1 MAVAAPKPG
10 HAVAAAAVVL
20 LAAGCLPPPPVPSPE
35 EIRSGLSSVVLQ
47 PETTCE
53 ELRQDFGL
61 TDLPIVGNPGEGGI
75 KYEEFQV
82 PAPDGASLRV
92 WYMPVA
98 APRGT
103 VIVSAGNSGSMA
115 CYLFT
120 ALLLTRDAYSVVMYD
135 YEGFGGSTGEAD
147 LFTLHSDLDAVIE
160 WTLTTIDTPQVSL
173 FGMSLG
179 TVPTVAAAIDR
190 PDVVNAVVLDSPLVL
205 NQEIER
211 FGFLV
216 RGRTQEIIAVLDPW
230 MVTDSIIDEMQ
241 QPALVFVHSAD
252 EVTPPA
258 TVELMLSRITAPVEL
273 VQFEGLGHAEGQFL
287 RTEEYRSHLD
297 AFLASVWEN

>member
-10 HAVAAAAVVL
+10 HAVAAAVVVL
-20 LAAGCLPPPPVPSPE
+20 LAAGCVPAPPVPPPE
-35 EIRSGLSSVVLQ
+35 EIRKGLSYVVLQ

-61 TDLPIVGNPGEGGI
+61 ADLPIVENPGEAGI

-103 VIVSAGNSGSMA
+103 VIVSPGNSGPMA

-147 LFTLHSDLDAVIE
+147 LFTLHSDLEAVIE
-160 WTLTTIDTPQVSL
+160 WTLTRTGTPQVSL
-173 FGMSLG
+173 FGISLG
-179 TVPTVAAAIDR
+179 TAPTVAAAIDR
-190 PDVVNAVVLDSPLVL
+190 PDVVNAVVLDSPFALD
-205 NQEIER
+205 QEIER

-216 RGRTQEIIAVLDPW
+216 RGRTQEIIAVLEPW
-230 MVTDSIIDEMQ
+230 LVTGNIIDQMQ

-273 VQFEGLGHAEGQFL
+273 VRFEGLGHAEGQFE
-287 RTEEYRSHLD
+287 RTDEYNAHLKE
-297 AFLASVWEN
+297 FLGQVWP